1 MAEPVSGDGGAVKHV
16 EVQYITREM
25 IVRLTRVRT
34 SLLWASIVDGQWERR
49 AARMLVSGFMFLVSC
64 FAVLLFGGW

>member
-1 MAEPVSGDGGAVKHV
+1 MRHA

-34 SLLWASIVDGQWERR
+34 SLLWASIVDGQSERR
-49 AARMLVSGFMFLVSC
+49 AAQLLVSGFVFVVSC
-64 FAVLLFGGW
+64 FAVLLWVMG

>member
-1 MAEPVSGDGGAVKHV
+1 MNPVP
-16 EVQYITREM
+16 VQYITREM

-49 AARMLVSGFMFLVSC
+49 AAQLLVSGFVLVVAC
-64 FAVLLFGGW
+64 FAVLLWVMG

>member
-1 MAEPVSGDGGAVKHV
+1 MRHA

-34 SLLWASIVDGQWERR
+34 SLLWASIVDGRWERR
-49 AARMLVSGFMFLVSC
+49 AAQLLVSSFVFLVAC
-64 FAVLLFGGW
+64 FAVLLWVMG

>member
-1 MAEPVSGDGGAVKHV
+1 MKHV

-49 AARMLVSGFMFLVSC
+49 AARVLVSSFMFLVSC
-64 FAVLLFGGW
+64 FAVLLWVMG

>member
-1 MAEPVSGDGGAVKHV
+1 MRHA

-34 SLLWASIVDGQWERR
+34 SLLWASIVDGQCERR
-49 AARMLVSGFMFLVSC
+49 AARLLVSGFVFVVAC
-64 FAVLLFGGW
+64 FAVLLWVMN